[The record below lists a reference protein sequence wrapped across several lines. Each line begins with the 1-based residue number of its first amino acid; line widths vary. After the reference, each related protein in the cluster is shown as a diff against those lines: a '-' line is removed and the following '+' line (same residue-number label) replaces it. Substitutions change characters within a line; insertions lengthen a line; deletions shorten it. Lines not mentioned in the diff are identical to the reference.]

1 MRHSLPSSPH
11 RITATSS
18 WKPRIW
24 LRGRGPIRHYW
35 KLRATTGNL
44 FIHERYMKRYRGI
57 TAATVTPYLL
67 AKCKALRERI
77 VRDWSTSND
86 IKYLD
91 SIPGITPF
99 LAATILA
106 ELQPLDRFQRVEQ
119 VIALPVLIRQSIRRE
134 ASQVLTVVSRSV
146 AHGHY
151 GTHCIWRHSARFI
164 MRCDQ
169 SMTDIVNEGCIIRRC
184 SVFSQERYC
193 APTIA
198 LLRNAECSMRN
209 T

>member
-1 MRHSLPSSPH
+1 
-11 RITATSS
+11 
-18 WKPRIW
+18 
-24 LRGRGPIRHYW
+24 
-35 KLRATTGNL
+35 
-44 FIHERYMKRYRGI
+44 MKRYRGI

-119 VIALPVLIRQSIRRE
+119 VIAFAGLDP
-134 ASQVLTVVSRSV
+134 SV
-146 AHGHY
+146 HQTGGKPGAHGGLSKRGSRTLRHALY
-151 GTHCIWRHSARFI
+151 LAAFGSFHHAMRSIYDRYRKRGLHHTEVLCILSRKILR
-164 MRCDQ
+164 
-169 SMTDIVNEGCIIRRC
+169 T
-184 SVFSQERYC
+184 
-193 APTIA
+193 TIA
-198 LLRNAECSMRN
+198 LLRKRRMFDASSLAIKD
-209 T
+209 